1 MRSERPRPR
10 FARITLGLIS
20 ICLYAASDAS
30 ASAAGLSIAELI
42 DIAVQDNRDL
52 QAARYVEQRARA
64 RLVQAGLRPNPRL
77 EVTTENDRLFGNA
90 GEYSAGVGVS
100 QPFPIAGRIAR
111 QKDVSRADVDLALME
126 IKEVERKL
134 AGDVTVALF
143 RILGLD
149 RQISIRDRLVGIN
162 QQLVEV
168 TRHRFRAAEVSE
180 LDTNAAE
187 LDLQRLRQERALLQS
202 ERTTRYAEL
211 NQLLGRAATEPLNLD
226 DTAPN
231 RELSS
236 LDVQQRAALERR
248 PDLQLARLNIGRAR
262 AEQGLARA
270 ERWEDWSVS
279 LGVTQNRL
287 AIDNSSAQSANR
299 ALGVAISIPLPLF
312 NKNQGR
318 IAETAASEAQADAKL
333 EALAL
338 SIRNEVATAYAEAE
352 RLQHLLVT
360 YEQETLPV
368 SERNVKLAQK
378 SYTQGLVTIVEVVQA
393 QRQQGDLSVGYI
405 NTFDQYLQAL
415 AKLFT
420 ATATY
425 SE

>member
-1 MRSERPRPR
+1 M
-10 FARITLGLIS
+10 LGLVS
-20 ICLYAASDAS
+20 IVLCAAGGGR
-30 ASAAGLSIAELI
+30 ASAAGLTVQELI
-42 DIAVQDNRDL
+42 DIALQDNRDL
-52 QAARYVEQRARA
+52 QVARFVEQRARA
-64 RLVQAGLRPNPRL
+64 RLVQAGLHPNPRL

-100 QPFPIAGRIAR
+100 QPFSIAGRIAH
-111 QKDVSRADVDLALME
+111 QKDVARADVDLALLE
-126 IKEVERKL
+126 IKEAERRL
-134 AGDVTVALF
+134 AGDVTAALF
-143 RILGLD
+143 RILGLN
-149 RQISIRDRLVGIN
+149 RQISIRDRLLGIN

-168 TRHRFRAAEVSE
+168 TQHRFRAAEVSE

-202 ERTTRYAEL
+202 ERSTRYAEL
-211 NQLLGRAATEPLNLD
+211 NQLLGRTAAEPLNLD
-226 DTAPN
+226 DTAPS

-236 LDVQQRAALERR
+236 LDAQQRTALGRR
-248 PDLQLARLNIGRAR
+248 PDLQLARLNVVRAR

-279 LGVTQNRL
+279 LGMNQSRL
-287 AIDNSSAQSANR
+287 AIDNAPAQSANR
-299 ALGVAISIPLPLF
+299 ALGIAISIPLPLF

-318 IAETAASEAQADAKL
+318 IAETAATEVQADAKVD
-333 EALAL
+333 ALAL
-338 SIRNEVATAYAEAE
+338 SIRNEVATTYAEAE
-352 RLQHLLVT
+352 RLRQLLAT

-378 SYTQGLVTIVEVVQA
+378 SYTQGLVTIVDVVQA
-393 QRQQGDLSVGYI
+393 QRQQGDLNVGYI

-425 SE
+425 SD